1 MIKVF
6 EDGST
11 KEYKFKIKK
20 IPRKDRVDDDKYIVR
35 FVDYP
40 NIIGTGQTTVAAFI
54 EAKKYLEVYE
64 EYLIETGQARDCLV
78 ETKTPDG
85 LTVKSWRDMYKTTV
99 GDIVREMNKLQK
111 KGIVMNIVKFGRCN

>member
-11 KEYKFKIKK
+11 KEYKFEIKK

-85 LTVKSWRDMYKTTV
+85 LTVKSWYDMSKTTV
-99 GDIVREMNKLQK
+99 GDMVKKVKDNQK
-111 KGIVMNIVKFGRCN
+111 KGIVMNIVTFGR